1 MKKYGLL
8 ILSILLL
15 IVCFLL
21 GWYYDRLASTALIF
35 SAFAVILILLACYV
49 ILLVLCVFRIIKHKA
64 YINFF
69 SIGVL
74 GLLILLLLKF
84 PFRDAKVKYELD
96 RYEADRLKIVDLIA
110 DGQLMPDQL
119 GNVDLPLGSRRVSAS
134 GQALVVQNDE
144 QGQVIAFW
152 IFRGMLSGS
161 VELVYS
167 TGGEELIWASKEGPY
182 ITRIERLRDSW
193 YYVVTDC

>member
-8 ILSILLL
+8 LLSVLLL
-15 IVCFLL
+15 VVCFLL
-21 GWYYDRLASTALIF
+21 GWYSDALTSTALIF
-35 SAFAVILILLACYV
+35 SAFAVILILLSCFV
-49 ILLVLCVFRIIKHKA
+49 ILLVLCVFRIIKHRA
-64 YINFF
+64 YIDFF

-74 GLLILLLLKF
+74 GLLILLILKF

-96 RYEADRLKIVDLIA
+96 RYEADRLKVVSMIA
-110 DGQLMPDQL
+110 DGQLMPDRL

-134 GQALVVQNDE
+134 GQVLVLQNDE
-144 QGQVIAFW
+144 QGQVILFW

-161 VELVYS
+161 IELIYS
-167 TGGEELIWASKEGPY
+167 TGGEEMIRASEEGPY

-193 YYVVTDC
+193 YYVETDG